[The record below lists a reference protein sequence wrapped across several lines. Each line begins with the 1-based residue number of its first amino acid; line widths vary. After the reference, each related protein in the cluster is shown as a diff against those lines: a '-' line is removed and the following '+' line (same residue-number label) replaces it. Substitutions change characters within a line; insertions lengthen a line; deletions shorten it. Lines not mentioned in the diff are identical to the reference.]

1 MLKPGT
7 LKSNF
12 CKKLKNKFDF
22 LKKREGDYL
31 HVMNAM
37 IIVNMHVLKTI
48 YIMHNPPI
56 H

>member
-12 CKKLKNKFDF
+12 CKKLKNKFF
-22 LKKREGDYL
+22 KKKEGDYL
-31 HVMNAM
+31 HVMNVM

-48 YIMHNPPI
+48 YLMHK
-56 H
+56 